1 VPLDRIILQGMHFY
15 GFHGANVEEQALG
28 QTYVV
33 DLAVEIDL
41 SRPGETDQ
49 LKDTLSYTHLYR
61 AVKEVVEGDS
71 KNLLE
76 GLAHSIACLIL
87 GRYPVESVEVTVKK
101 PRPPM
106 RGAVVDYAAVQIH
119 RARS

>member
-1 VPLDRIILQGMHFY
+1 MHFY

-87 GRYPVESVEVTVKK
+87 GRYSVESVEVTVKK